1 MTTNDDNDWLT
12 VEQVATMLGT
22 STRQAHRYGEGESA
36 RIRTRKA
43 GRRVLFSRTDVD
55 KLARDLGIARREP
68 PTPPPA
74 RPQVVAQQQ
83 TELLE
88 YIRELQGQI
97 SQLQDE
103 IRDAAAREGYYKA
116 QLDARLS
123 LTDERSLRNTL
134 EAEQQ
139 TKQEL
144 ENQIKTKQQE
154 LTQQEQQAQRIQQ
167 RNRILVIT
175 IALLVTI
182 LIILGVVLILN
193 L

>member
-1 MTTNDDNDWLT
+1 
-12 VEQVATMLGT
+12 MLGT

-43 GRRVLFSRTDVD
+43 GRRVLFHRNDVD
-55 KLARDLGIARREP
+55 ALARDLGIARREP

-123 LTDERSLRNTL
+123 LTDERALRTTL
-134 EAEQQ
+134 EAEQH
-139 TKQEL
+139 TKQAL
-144 ENQIKTKQQE
+144 ENQIKTKQEE
-154 LTQQEQQAQRIQQ
+154 LTQQEHQAQKLQQ
-167 RNRILVIT
+167 RNRIFIIT
-175 IALLVTI
+175 IVVLAIGLLV
-182 LIILGVVLILN
+182 LGVILFIN
-193 L
+193 I